1 MKIKRKK
8 MWICLLVV
16 GISIGVVV
24 GILIY
29 ADFSYSVTVVPL
41 VVDDRSGIKC
51 GWGWMLL
58 ERIKQ
63 IICK

>member
-16 GISIGVVV
+16 GIAVAVVV

-29 ADFSYSVTVVPL
+29 ADFSFQFFVVPL
-41 VVDDRSGIKC
+41 VVDMREVEGPTGLALK
-51 GWGWMLL
+51 LL
-58 ERIKQ
+58 ELFK
-63 IICK
+63 K

>member
-16 GISIGVVV
+16 GMAVAVIV

-29 ADFSYSVTVVPL
+29 ADFSYSITVDYL
-41 VVDDRSGIKC
+41 VVDKREVEGPTGLALK
-51 GWGWMLL
+51 LL
-58 ERIKQ
+58 ELFK
-63 IICK
+63 K